1 MAVFRANESVEPK
14 LVEIGK
20 VYKGSKKK
28 TINKK
33 GKDIEVYGDELEY
46 YRFEPLERFKKVP
59 SITGKFNSLY
69 DELLARYEELDKPK
83 QVHILFPYPNVVQV
97 WRASNQKWQKIGQN
111 DVCIRYCDGH
121 ICSLHLDEEIAGKSA
136 YSPIPCA
143 AKEDD
148 KDCPKGCEPTGRLRF
163 TIPALRYPGE
173 IVLTTHSIKDI
184 STISGNL
191 DAYREFDLR
200 EIPFLLVKTQQN
212 CRHRT
217 PEGKMFNQKKWFC
230 HLEVE
235 PEFGLRMLEQRVEA
249 IKDFATSPI
258 KPQPSPAEF
267 STPKT
272 QAVPKI
278 EIEVKTK
285 AAPNRQKMCDRI
297 ISLTDKLQSLRSTP
311 VPLPKFEQMSDQE
324 LVAWGMDL
332 RRNLEAAF
340 RQQIRIL
347 WDKHREQKVE
357 IPEDE
362 LEFEL
367 ESTGVDELDRIYAL
381 AVNRLEVKNA
391 AGAN

>member
-97 WRASNQKWQKIGQN
+97 WRASNQKWQTVGKESM
-111 DVCIRYCDGH
+111 CIRYCDGKT
-121 ICSLHLDEEIAGKSA
+121 CSLHLDEEIAGKSA
-136 YSPIPCA
+136 YFPIPCA

-148 KDCPKGCEPTGRLRF
+148 KDCPKGCKPTGQLRF

-173 IVLTTHSIKDI
+173 IVLTTHSSKDI
-184 STISGNL
+184 RTISGNL
-191 DAYREFDLR
+191 AAYQEYDLR
-200 EIPFLLVKTQQN
+200 DIPFLLVKTQQN
-212 CRHRT
+212 CRHT
-217 PEGKMFNQKKWFC
+217 NAQGKTFNQKKWFC

-235 PEFGLRMLEQRVEA
+235 PGFGVKMIESRVEA
-249 IKDFATSPI
+249 IKGFTTSPI

-267 STPKT
+267 SIPKT
-272 QAVPKI
+272 QSVPKI
-278 EIEVKTK
+278 EIEVKAK

-311 VPLPKFEQMSDQE
+311 VPLPKFEQISDQE

-332 RRNLEAAF
+332 RRNLEQAL
-340 RQQIRIL
+340 RRQIRIL
-347 WDKHREQKVE
+347 WEKHREQKVE

-362 LEFEL
+362 LEVEL

-381 AVNRLEVKNA
+381 AVSRLEVKDA
-391 AGAN
+391 TR